1 MPKHCDSWFLRR
13 LPSGAPV
20 WIACCPD
27 VSQIFGWDRVFDPYP
42 RGTDPV
48 EIDGVIYKRVPIMKL
63 RSYQGGSRIR
73 VLRGPDKGV
82 FTKGLTHS
90 FRLRGTWSPRDL
102 RQAMA
107 AVQVDWNW
115 LKLPD
120 GRVWD
125 KERLA
130 QSNSPGPVRGAGLS
144 RK

>member
-1 MPKHCDSWFLRR
+1 MKYDAWYLRR

-20 WIACCPD
+20 WLCCRDD
-27 VSQIFGWDRVFDPYP
+27 VSQFFGWDTAFERFYP
-42 RGTDPV
+42 GKGLALDNGGKSTYGNSFRG
-48 EIDGVIYKRVPIMKL
+48 GYNR
-63 RSYQGGSRIR
+63 GGTPFRI
-73 VLRGPDKGV
+73 LRGPDKGV

-102 RQAMA
+102 RQVMS

-125 KERLA
+125 KERLV
-130 QSNSPGPVRGAGLS
+130 QTSHPGPPRGAGLS
-144 RK
+144 R